1 MDDDTKLVLI
11 DNSAMAL
18 FEVRADELII
28 SGNKEEL
35 ASFVKAIDQKTFI
48 FDDYFLEARYFYT
61 LANCY
66 SDVYRYRDS
75 DWYSEDLSKAVVNFR
90 KALYAI
96 KFIESLNVIQSDLKS
111 RIETNLANYLS
122 SQGRSICA
130 LEHWDNALEIN
141 DNPIAI
147 ISKINNA
154 FFIAECL
161 YDKSHSHYHYFEA
174 YKLICLGLKSLNN
187 LEEDHQKAYSEG
199 GNFLKFKLWFETE
212 FKESDFSLVDNYKED
227 FKSKKQKDYLRWCC
241 DNRLFL
247 NDLNDLY
254 KTELVYTDCFT
265 LPSITQ
271 SINRA
276 LTYNDDLIYHGNFD
290 EIKNDYCYS
299 RYLIFSSQN
308 ISNEQEHFFNGTYER
323 VDDMSHSLT
332 NLKSQHYKTA
342 FKTLYSIFD
351 KIAYFLNSFYD
362 LNKIDSKIYFY
373 NIFGQIKNGKLKPH
387 KKLVDSKNCFLHALF
402 YILKDIRN
410 SNPKDFEVES
420 ESYWLDPDVEAFSEI
435 RNAMEHRSLKI
446 VDAFGHTL
454 TKSSIEFHQR
464 YVDELIEK
472 KITIQKELEHIYPK
486 IKQAKKAGDLNTKSK
501 LDREKSKLDSD
512 LNNLEIKLADKEKRS
527 KHSLIITDEEFE
539 LRLFTLIKLVRSSI
553 MYLSLAINY
562 DEINKPNDG
571 HIYLPMDIPLK
582 P

>member
-1 MDDDTKLVLI
+1 MEDDTKLVLI

-18 FEVRADELII
+18 FEARADELIL

-35 ASFVKAIDQKTFI
+35 ASFVKAIDQKTFT

-96 KFIESLNVIQSDLKS
+96 KHIEDPNVIQLNLRS

-122 SQGRSICA
+122 SQGRAICA
-130 LEHWDNALEIN
+130 LEHWNNALDIN
-141 DNPIAI
+141 DNPVAI
-147 ISKINNA
+147 IAKINNA

-161 YDKSHSHYHYFEA
+161 YDKFHSHYHYFEA
-174 YKLICLGLKSLNN
+174 YKLICLGFESLNN
-187 LEEDHQKAYSEG
+187 LEEEHQKAYSEDG
-199 GNFLKFKLWFETE
+199 KFLKFKLWFETE
-212 FKESDFSLVDNYKED
+212 FQEYDFSLIDNYKED
-227 FKSKKQKDYLRWCC
+227 FKSKKQKDYLRWCGAH
-241 DNRLFL
+241 RLFL

-254 KTELVYTDCFT
+254 KTELTYTDCFT
-265 LPSITQ
+265 LPTITQ
-271 SINRA
+271 SINRT
-276 LTYNDDLIYHGNFD
+276 LTYNEDLIYHGNFD

-299 RYLIFSSQN
+299 RYLIFSSLN
-308 ISNEQEHFFNGTYER
+308 ISNEQEHFFNGTYDR
-323 VDDMSHSLT
+323 VDDMTHSLT

-362 LNKIDSKIYFY
+362 LNKIDSKIYFH

-387 KKLVDSKNCFLHALF
+387 KKLIDSQNYFLHALF
-402 YILKDIRN
+402 FILKDIRN
-410 SNPKDFEVES
+410 SNSKELEAES
-420 ESYWLDPDVEAFSEI
+420 ESYWLDPDIEAFSEI

-472 KITIQKELEHIYPK
+472 KITIQHELECIYPK
-486 IKQAKKAGDLNTKSK
+486 IKQAKKAGDLNTKAK
-501 LDREKSKLDSD
+501 LDLEKNKLDSA
-512 LNNLEIKLADKEKRS
+512 LNKLEIKLTDKEKRS
-527 KHSLIITDEEFE
+527 KHSLLITDEEFE
-539 LRLFTLIKLVRSSI
+539 LRLFTLMKLVRNSI
-553 MYLSLAINY
+553 MYLSLAINH
-562 DEINKPNDG
+562 DEMCKPAND
-571 HIYLPMDIPLK
+571 YTSLEMNVPLK
-582 P
+582 V